1 MAHLKLR
8 YIFIPFIVIF
18 LMSDNVSAVDLSNSV
33 KYVQGVARP
42 YWQSSHN
49 ESAHQGSYS
58 FGNNFDYTSTN
69 WIRIKSATNTNLTVD
84 AGNYV
89 SITGKVIAYSSVG
102 GNASTNILSQ
112 PYTVWGPGA
121 ATSTDGVDCNL
132 VDYSFDTYTAYST
145 SAYEYTYNF
154 EWICRATNG
163 NITNPVTNFWV
174 NNRNPGTG
182 GTTRAD
188 LNIAR
193 VTIWEPVDG
202 FDDTDIINAINRINN
217 SINSLNNNVIDTN
230 DKLDQLLQSQENV
243 NDFINEEQESIDNIN
258 NQSPSDMGSE
268 VENQQ
273 TTSIINLFGNFL
285 SALSN
290 IQAGSCVV
298 NLPFPSYAGGTWTMN
313 ICQYK
318 DKAGSII
325 SLFGSATL
333 ILFYLPVAWR
343 LLSMIYNE
351 IRSFTNG

>member
-1 MAHLKLR
+1 MKLR
-8 YIFIPFIVIF
+8 YIFIPFICVL
-18 LMSDNVSAVDLSNSV
+18 LMSHNVSAVDLSNSV

-58 FGNNFDYTSTN
+58 FGNNFDYTSSN
-69 WIRIKSATNTNLTVD
+69 WIRIKSATNTNLSVD

-102 GNASTNILSQ
+102 GNANTNVLSQ

-121 ATSTDGVDCNL
+121 ATSSDGVDCNL

-145 SAYEYTYNF
+145 TGYEYTYNF

-163 NITNPVTNFWV
+163 NIINPVTNFWV

-193 VTIWEPVDG
+193 VTVWEPVDG

-230 DKLDQLLQSQENV
+230 DKLDQILESQENV

-258 NQSPSDMGSE
+258 NQSPSDIQDSE
-268 VENQQ
+268 NAG
-273 TTSIINLFGNFL
+273 TTNLIGALGGFFTTIANTPATNCIINGDLGHVDIGGIDLCQGKENFNTIVEFIGFTALFGVVFWAGYHLVRRTL
-285 SALSN
+285 S
-290 IQAGSCVV
+290 
-298 NLPFPSYAGGTWTMN
+298 
-313 ICQYK
+313 
-318 DKAGSII
+318 
-325 SLFGSATL
+325 L
-333 ILFYLPVAWR
+333 IDWA
-343 LLSMIYNE
+343 
-351 IRSFTNG
+351 RSK